1 MAADRVA
8 AGRVRAPPLLVLDA
22 TKANAGQDTWL
33 PRHKADGRIERD
45 YQELKSGSWACI
57 TMKGATGGGFHHHA
71 SLCIAAYGFLM
82 RERLRSKKNS
92 VAFKMPAVS
101 KSVRPRRS
109 GPNATSPSQLDC
121 HAGLRTG

>member
-1 MAADRVA
+1 
-8 AGRVRAPPLLVLDA
+8 
-22 TKANAGQDTWL
+22 
-33 PRHKADGRIERD
+33 
-45 YQELKSGSWACI
+45 
-57 TMKGATGGGFHHHA
+57 
-71 SLCIAAYGFLM
+71 YGFLM

-101 KSVRPRRS
+101 KSARPRGS